1 MALAGGELRALRP
14 YQTIKPHIPRLSLA
28 SSFCSRLKRPKKALF
43 LHHPRIRRTG
53 RWVARI
59 PTYHAAPRAVT
70 EDTTPAEKRAAARAG
85 RALWWIAQL
94 LTATEHLRSYG
105 LRVL

>member
-1 MALAGGELRALRP
+1 M
-14 YQTIKPHIPRLSLA
+14 SL
-28 SSFCSRLKRPKKALF
+28 L

-70 EDTTPAEKRAAARAG
+70 EDTTPPEKRAAARAG
-85 RALWWIAQL
+85 GALRWIAQL
-94 LTATEHLRSYG
+94 MTPTEHLRSYG